1 MRACIAHTPRCLT
14 IPSSGPAFGRP
25 LKSNVRPHRK
35 LHMRAGLP
43 FATLLALSREAQAAA
58 GASSSAY
65 RTKVVAK
72 VGVGCPSFGGQRTVE
87 SARRQE
93 EATQRPSERLLRS
106 IEAQRFE
113 PVSSHQ
119 LRRSGALSPRQA
131 PRSAQAS
138 VRQPAHPALVC
149 FAVQM
154 QGKAAA
160 PRARPN
166 HSFKRTRLR
175 RSA

>member
-1 MRACIAHTPRCLT
+1 M
-14 IPSSGPAFGRP
+14 
-25 LKSNVRPHRK
+25 K
-35 LHMRAGLP
+35 AGLP
-43 FATLLALSREAQAAA
+43 FATLLALSREAQASS

-65 RTKVVAK
+65 RTTVVAK

-87 SARRQE
+87 SAQRQE
-93 EATQRPSERLLRS
+93 EATQRPSESLLRP
-106 IEAQRFE
+106 IDAQKFE

-138 VRQPAHPALVC
+138 VRQPARPALVC
-149 FAVQM
+149 FAIQTH
-154 QGKAAA
+154 GEAAS
-160 PRARPN
+160 PGARPN
-166 HSFKRTRLR
+166 PSFKRTRLR

>member
-1 MRACIAHTPRCLT
+1 M
-14 IPSSGPAFGRP
+14 P

-35 LHMRAGLP
+35 LHMKAGLP
-43 FATLLALSREAQAAA
+43 FATLLALSRQAQAAA

-93 EATQRPSERLLRS
+93 EATQRPSEHLLRS
-106 IEAQRFE
+106 IEAQKFE
-113 PVSSHQ
+113 RVSSHQ

-138 VRQPAHPALVC
+138 VRQLARPALVC
-149 FAVQM
+149 FTVQM
-154 QGKAAA
+154 QGKARQGCGSASAA
-160 PRARPN
+160 
-166 HSFKRTRLR
+166 
-175 RSA
+175 